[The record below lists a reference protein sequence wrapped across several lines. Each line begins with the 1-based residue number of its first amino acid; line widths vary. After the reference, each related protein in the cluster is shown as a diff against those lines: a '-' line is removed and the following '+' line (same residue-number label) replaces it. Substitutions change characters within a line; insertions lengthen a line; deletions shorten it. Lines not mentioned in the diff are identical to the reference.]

1 MIDPSLDAA
10 YRALADLVSRS
21 PALSAFSAFD
31 AQAIPTPKDQ
41 NLVPAAVLLQAH
53 DPGQDAG
60 HAGLMNA
67 IVAAATAA
75 YRQRTHSEAEVG
87 RDFLERYGWLELV
100 GPGGHFRSDQT
111 RAYIAYWGEGP
122 HYSSQLHEAEELYF
136 ILAGS
141 AYFEADGLE
150 PALLGPGNTRFHAS
164 NQPHAMTIFDSPV
177 LCLALWRGPGM
188 NGAPRMGRK

>member
-21 PALSAFSAFD
+21 PALSAFGAFD

-53 DPGQDAG
+53 DPGQYAG
-60 HAGLMNA
+60 IAALMNA

-75 YRQRTHSEAEVG
+75 YWQRTHSEAEVG
-87 RDFLERYGWLELV
+87 RDFLERYGWFELV

-111 RAYIAYWGEGP
+111 RAYISCWGEGLY
-122 HYSSQLHEAEELYF
+122 YSWHLHEAEELYF

-150 PALLGPGNTRFHAS
+150 PALLGPGDTRLHAS
-164 NQPHAMTIFDSPV
+164 NQPHAMTTFDRPV
-177 LCLALWRGPGM
+177 LGLVLWRGSGM
-188 NGAPRMGRK
+188 NGALRMGRT